1 MPIQSHVETG
11 AQPRRQAPLARSLVR
26 PTVASHLRV
35 LWAILKLD
43 VLHLIRYPMSLAMLP
58 FTILTFL
65 IPIYFTGLAF
75 SGDDGRPDGF
85 AALTGTD
92 QFFSF
97 AVTGGILMIYTVA
110 VFFGIAS
117 SLKEDMQRG
126 TLESNWITPAPR
138 LLLLIGRSLASV
150 VQATLQVLL
159 ILLATIP
166 FGVSFGGDLW
176 RGLGL
181 VFLPSLIGLYGIGF
195 MLAGVAFLAREVNAF
210 LDLGQFALNTLTGQS
225 YPVTIL
231 PRWLLAVSL
240 AIPLTYGVDTLR
252 SLLFGSR
259 PLLPLGQSLT
269 LLWGSAAVLV
279 AVGLVVFVAA
289 ERKARMRGTIG
300 MH

>member
-1 MPIQSHVETG
+1 
-11 AQPRRQAPLARSLVR
+11 
-26 PTVASHLRV
+26 
-35 LWAILKLD
+35 
-43 VLHLIRYPMSLAMLP
+43 MLP

-75 SGDDGRPDGF
+75 SGQDGRPDGF

-97 AVTGGILMIYTVA
+97 AVVGGILVIYTIA
-110 VFFGIAS
+110 VFFGIAAG
-117 SLKEDMQRG
+117 LKEDMQRG

-138 LLLLIGRSLASV
+138 VLLLVGRSLASV
-150 VQATLQVLL
+150 MHATLQVLL
-159 ILLATIP
+159 MVLMTIP
-166 FGVSFGGDLW
+166 FGVYFGGELW

-231 PRWLLAVSL
+231 PRWLLAISL
-240 AIPLTYGVDTLR
+240 AIPLTYGIDALR
-252 SLLFGSR
+252 SMLFGSR
-259 PLLPLGQSLT
+259 SLLPLEQSLL
-269 LLWGSAAVLV
+269 LLWGTAVLLV
-279 AVGLVVFVAA
+279 AVGLAVFVAA
-289 ERKARMRGTIG
+289 ERRARIRGTIG
-300 MH
+300 LH